1 VGIPPS
7 GDNHM
12 ARYEEEFNNQSD
24 LNKVLTKDL
33 VSLNVKVKTLQYK
46 MDFGTTEV
54 VIKMGLN

>member
-12 ARYEEEFNNQSD
+12 ARFEEEFNQSD

-46 MDFGTTEV
+46 MDFGSTEV

>member
-1 VGIPPS
+1 MGIPPS

-12 ARYEEEFNNQSD
+12 ARFEEEFNQSD

-46 MDFGTTEV
+46 MDFGSTEV